1 MSYRKWIKISIYF
14 FLIVTIIVTLQRTIT
29 FANDAVLGMTPEGV
43 YPITQSDI
51 VMISEEIHI
60 QLFDRTNAKVT
71 CRFDFQNFGDAQ
83 TVLMG
88 FPAELNEFG
97 ELTPPEAFWAH
108 NFTARDE
115 NGDLEVSLVDTIP
128 NPPLKEINHMEK
140 YNKWYSF
147 SVDFASNEVKTL
159 HHSYDISIPYDSMGN
174 IYVGYV
180 LETGALWNGSLGHSK
195 VIFDFGDI
203 PIYTL
208 EEAYP
213 NNFYTINGNQLIWER
228 SDFKPSHNLL
238 LTINPYRYSEDY
250 FNMHKEASSEHLKP
264 FTEKID
270 FFKLS
275 PDTIRKNSEHY
286 YQLYQT
292 LVNEEPIR
300 ALYIKSCLG
309 LPNGNRKPEFIE
321 CSIRQ
326 NIGNTWYF
334 DISAI
339 DPDGDLVSCNAVIDG
354 IDSFEYS
361 DSAFRGQVLRF
372 HHEKKQFIG
381 QSFLMT
387 EEKNPFTITFIL
399 TDTYGNIDIKTIM
412 LQAATPESSPTEI
425 STESSIGAEIDKEQQ
440 IEEQKSL
447 PVNQTAQDIET
458 DIEHKANVLHMEEE
472 TVPMLKTGVTIVLLC
487 CFGTVLY
494 LYIKSRKNGYIL
506 FFLQLIFLYLAFSR
520 VLSILT
526 MKIVNTTM
534 LSENVSLN
542 IGLSALY
549 WAISMGCMIIG
560 IMMISKKG
568 EG

>member
-1 MSYRKWIKISIYF
+1 MVFNRLSDFVKLLTQNKKRKKKRNVSFQNIPFGQFFLLLLFIVVISILIYIQIILDSDKIYANIFIDGYHVGGLERSEALKLIKENMDTSYLEDYLALYTAESEYELYF
-14 FLIVTIIVTLQRTIT
+14 RDIDYLPDYDNAINLAYKIGRNGSNIQRLCEIWDVYRTGLQIT
-29 FANDAVLGMTPEGV
+29 PTMCYNVE
-43 YPITQSDI
+43 
-51 VMISEEIHI
+51 
-60 QLFDRTNAKVT
+60 KV
-71 CRFDFQNFGDAQ
+71 AS
-83 TVLMG
+83 L
-88 FPAELNEFG
+88 L
-97 ELTPPEAFWAH
+97 H
-108 NFTARDE
+108 NIC
-115 NGDLEVSLVDTIP
+115 N
-128 NPPLKEINHMEK
+128 EINKKAINAEIK
-140 YNKWYSF
+140 VNKGIITISPHVVGRILDVN
-147 SVDFASNEVKTL
+147 STLNRIKTAL
-159 HHSYDISIPYDSMGN
+159 VNKQWND
-174 IYVGYV
+174 VELCV
-180 LETGALWNGSLGHSK
+180 LEITPDVTTEMVENITYKLAEFSTAFN
-195 VIFDFGDI
+195 
-203 PIYTL
+203 
-208 EEAYP
+208 P
-213 NNFYTINGNQLIWER
+213 NNEART
-228 SDFKPSHNLL
+228 HNIRNACKKIDQSLL
-238 LTINPYRYSEDY
+238 LP
-250 FNMHKEASSEHLKP
+250 
-264 FTEKID
+264 
-270 FFKLS
+270 
-275 PDTIRKNSEHY
+275 
-286 YQLYQT
+286 QQ
-292 LVNEEPIR
+292 
-300 ALYIKSCLG
+300 
-309 LPNGNRKPEFIE
+309 EFIE
-321 CSIRQ
+321 CSVRQ